1 MELCQR
7 MRSHLVEHTAGLP
20 ERQEDADDAGQDHE
34 NEGHDNPEPEVAEA
48 PRGARRDLQAKVM

>member
-1 MELCQR
+1 